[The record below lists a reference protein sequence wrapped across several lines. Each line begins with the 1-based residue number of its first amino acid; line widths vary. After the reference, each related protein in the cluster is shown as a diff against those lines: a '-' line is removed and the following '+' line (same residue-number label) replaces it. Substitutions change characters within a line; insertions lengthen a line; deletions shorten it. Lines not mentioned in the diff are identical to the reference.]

1 MIAARTPSIRTD
13 SNQYAQQDRGNP
25 ADPVPEPAHDRGEHQ
40 AEQHRQRQ
48 RFEHRSTEI
57 EAGDYDGSDDQRLR
71 DRARTALR
79 HGGVIAERPPIDAF
93 LSHSASLIK
102 NGREIE
108 SSAGAFVFFEPAASC
123 RDTAVGGAGS
133 RNFRRISRN
142 AKVYTAASTGIC
154 GLPVFGARRRANKA
168 SERTLACD
176 DPLAGEPSVRY
187 SHRAIG
193 ARRPSGNRSGS
204 GSKPSAG
211 TAKALA
217 ANLSPE
223 DQAIQSM
230 PDVSPTKWHLAH
242 TSWFFETF
250 VLGPLDPGYRA
261 FDPAFAYLFNSYYEA
276 VGPRHPRP
284 ERGLLSRPTVD
295 AIGAYRDHVTAAVLR
310 FADEAGDAAW
320 REAMPLIELGLNHEQ
335 QHQELMLMDIK
346 HVFSVNPLLP
356 AYQAPRPNAVSSRDA
371 APGWVEFAGG
381 LCEIG
386 HDGGG
391 FAFDNEGPRHKVW
404 LEPYR
409 LASHPVTCGEYLDF
423 ISDGGYRRP
432 EFWLSE
438 GWACVQQQGWQAPL
452 YWRGEDG
459 EWRIFTLAGE
469 RRVEPAEPVCHVS
482 FYEADAFARWAGRRL
497 PTEAEWENAAAD
509 LPLTGNLADSLH
521 YHPCPDDHS

>member
-1 MIAARTPSIRTD
+1 M
-13 SNQYAQQDRGNP
+13 DR
-25 ADPVPEPAHDRGEHQ
+25 
-40 AEQHRQRQ
+40 
-48 RFEHRSTEI
+48 
-57 EAGDYDGSDDQRLR
+57 
-71 DRARTALR
+71 
-79 HGGVIAERPPIDAF
+79 
-93 LSHSASLIK
+93 SH
-102 NGREIE
+102 
-108 SSAGAFVFFEPAASC
+108 
-123 RDTAVGGAGS
+123 
-133 RNFRRISRN
+133 
-142 AKVYTAASTGIC
+142 
-154 GLPVFGARRRANKA
+154 
-168 SERTLACD
+168 
-176 DPLAGEPSVRY
+176 
-187 SHRAIG
+187 
-193 ARRPSGNRSGS
+193 
-204 GSKPSAG
+204 
-211 TAKALA
+211 
-217 ANLSPE
+217 
-223 DQAIQSM
+223 
-230 PDVSPTKWHLAH
+230 
-242 TSWFFETF
+242 
-250 VLGPLDPGYRA
+250 PGYRA

-310 FADEAGDAAW
+310 FADEAGDTAW
-320 REAMPLIELGLNHEQ
+320 REAVPLIELGLNHEQ

-356 AYQAPRPNAVSSRDA
+356 AYQAPRPYAVSSRDA
-371 APGWVEFAGG
+371 APGWIEFAGG

-386 HDGGG
+386 HDGRG

-423 ISDGGYRRP
+423 IADDGYRRP

-452 YWRGEDG
+452 YWRVEDG

-509 LPLTGNLADSLH
+509 LPVTGNLADSLH
-521 YHPCPDDHS
+521 YHPCPDDYPRRTRERPARRGCGRCSATSGNGPPAPMSPIRASAPLPAPSANTTASSCRTRWCCAAARR